1 MGNSAKLFFYYLDFS
16 GIIPQFRILNNDS
29 YKSIP
34 STIIS
39 VIIIVSSIT
48 FSIYS
53 IIEYM
58 KNNNPSIFYLQRY
71 DNISNKTL
79 LLKDTL
85 FMFNAN
91 GLCFD
96 DFSEID
102 IDLHLIYLS
111 EYEYTDLIIE
121 KCQIGKNINIKFKDI
136 LENKKNEIAIGEYL
150 CISSEQQNFSF
161 SYELGKDIET
171 SIEINAIKK
180 RNCSFGFVI
189 IELITENDILQHEKK
204 IP

>member
-1 MGNSAKLFFYYLDFS
+1 MGNKTKLLFYSLDIS

-58 KNNNPSIFYLQRY
+58 EINNPSIFYLQRY

-102 IDLHLIYLS
+102 IYFHLIYQS
-111 EYEYTDLIIE
+111 EYEFTDFIVE

-136 LENKKNEIAIGEYL
+136 LENKNNENAIGEYL
-150 CISSEQQNFSF
+150 CISYEQQNIPL
-161 SYELGKDIET
+161 SYEPGKDIET
-171 SIEINAIKK
+171 FIAINVIKK
-180 RNCSFGFVI
+180 RNCSFGYVI
-189 IELITENDILQHEKK
+189 IELITENDIS
-204 IP
+204 